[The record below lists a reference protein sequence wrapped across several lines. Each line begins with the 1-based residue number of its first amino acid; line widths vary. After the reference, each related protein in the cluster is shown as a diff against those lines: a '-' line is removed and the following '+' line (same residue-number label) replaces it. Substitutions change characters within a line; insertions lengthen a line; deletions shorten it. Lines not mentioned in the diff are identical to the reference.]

1 MKQRVLV
8 ASNRG
13 PISYQ
18 FGADGSLTGQRGGGG
33 MIAGVTSGLAAL
45 GPEASVTWICA
56 ALSDADRAVARSQD
70 AGTRDEEGIPVRMLD
85 IPPGILDRAYNNVAN
100 SALWFLLHQLFD
112 TPNQPRFGR
121 EFRRD
126 WRSYLA
132 YNEAFADALTQEAR
146 IRQTARAG
154 GLRVLIQD
162 YHLCLAPRL
171 LRERLGGTAGDAR
184 IAHFCHT
191 PWAPPDYY
199 RMLPDDVGL
208 ALLDGILGADR
219 AGFHAERW
227 AAAFM
232 DCCAALLGADVART
246 GGLGGPGPGPV
257 GRVTYRGHVTEV
269 AVHPLGV
276 DAPALRERARARDV
290 RAHVGALRQ
299 AAGDRKLIV
308 RVDRTELSKNIVRG
322 LAAYSELLATRPQ
335 WRGRVVHLAFAYP
348 SRSALAEYRA
358 YTDQV
363 RRLAL
368 EITEEFRTADWNPL
382 ILEVRDDYP
391 RSLAACALAD
401 VLLVNPIRDGM
412 NLVAQEGPVLSERG
426 CALVLSREAGAAATL
441 AADALLVNPYDVTE
455 TAEALH
461 RALAMPDAER
471 RRRSAALAAIAAAD
485 PPARWLGGQLASL
498 GPSSQALPRRRSRR
512 AGPPPRRVPAPPGRP
527 RRRPAVTRRWRWPR
541 RSRGRRRPAA
551 SAPRRRR
558 ADPRGHR
565 RRTEPNGRLAR
576 RPGRS
581 ARRPCPRPAGAV
593 R

>member
-1 MKQRVLV
+1 MNQRVLV

-13 PISYQ
+13 PVSYQ
-18 FGADGSLTGQRGGGG
+18 FGADGSLIPSRGGGG
-33 MIAGVTSGLAAL
+33 MIAGVTDGLAAL
-45 GPEASVTWICA
+45 GPGASATWICA
-56 ALSDADRAVARSQD
+56 ALSDADRAVAR
-70 AGTRDEEGIPVRMLD
+70 AGDISDGNGIPVRMLD
-85 IPPGILDRAYNNVAN
+85 IPPDIFDRAYNRVAN
-100 SALWFLLHQLFD
+100 STLWFLLHQLFD
-112 TPNQPRFGR
+112 TPNRPRFGR

-126 WRSYLA
+126 WEAYLA
-132 YNEAFADALTQEAR
+132 YNEAFADALAQEAV
-146 IRQTARAG
+146 TG
-154 GLRVLIQD
+154 GASPRVLIQD

-171 LRERLGGTAGDAR
+171 LRDRLGGQPGHPSGEAG
-184 IAHFCHT
+184 IGHFCHT

-199 RMLPDDVGL
+199 RMLPDDVGR

-227 AAAFM
+227 ATAFL
-232 DCCAALLGADVART
+232 DCCAAVLGADVTRT
-246 GGLGGPGPGPV
+246 GLAGPGPGPV
-257 GRVTYRGHVTEV
+257 GQVTYRGHVTEV

-276 DAPALRERARARDV
+276 DAAALRERARAGDV
-290 RAHVGALRQ
+290 RAHVGALRR

-322 LAAYSELLATRPQ
+322 LAAYRELLATRPQ

-363 RRLAL
+363 RELAGQ
-368 EITEEFRTADWNPL
+368 ISEEFRTADWDPL
-382 ILEVRDDYP
+382 VLEVKDDYP

-455 TAEALH
+455 TADALH
-461 RALAMPDAER
+461 RALEMPDAER
-471 RRRSAALAAIAAAD
+471 QRRGAALAATAAAD

-498 GPSSQALPRRRSRR
+498 
-512 AGPPPRRVPAPPGRP
+512 
-527 RRRPAVTRRWRWPR
+527 
-541 RSRGRRRPAA
+541 
-551 SAPRRRR
+551 
-558 ADPRGHR
+558 
-565 RRTEPNGRLAR
+565 
-576 RPGRS
+576 RPGS
-581 ARRPCPRPAGAV
+581 
-593 R
+593 

>member
-1 MKQRVLV
+1 
-8 ASNRG
+8 
-13 PISYQ
+13 
-18 FGADGSLTGQRGGGG
+18 
-33 MIAGVTSGLAAL
+33 MIAGVTDGLAAL

-56 ALSDADRAVARSQD
+56 ALSDADRVVARQD
-70 AGTRDEEGIPVRMLD
+70 TGRRDEGGIPVRMLD
-85 IPPGILDRAYNNVAN
+85 IASGVFDRAYNRVAN

-112 TPNQPRFGR
+112 TPNQPQFGR

-126 WRSYLA
+126 WESYLA
-132 YNEAFADALTQEAR
+132 YNEAFAEALHQEAR
-146 IRQTARAG
+146 AQGQAPSG
-154 GLRVLIQD
+154 GLRMLIQD
-162 YHLCLAPRL
+162 YHLCLVPRL
-171 LRERLGGTAGDAR
+171 LRDRLGGSLPEAG
-184 IAHFCHT
+184 IGYFCHT

-199 RMLPDDVGL
+199 RMLPGDVGR

-227 AAAFM
+227 ATAFM
-232 DCCAALLGADVART
+232 DCCAAVLGAEVTRT
-246 GGLGGPGPGPV
+246 GLDGPGPGPA

-276 DAPALRERARARDV
+276 DAPALRERARAGDV

-322 LAAYSELLATRPQ
+322 LAAYRELLATRPQ

-358 YTDQV
+358 YTDRV
-363 RRLAL
+363 RELAR
-368 EITEEFRTADWNPL
+368 EITEEFRTADWEPL

-391 RSLAACALAD
+391 RSLAACVIAD

-412 NLVAQEGPVLSERG
+412 NLVAQEGPVLSEAG

-441 AADALLVNPYDVTE
+441 AGEALLINPYDVTE

-461 RALAMPDAER
+461 EALVMSDTER
-471 RRRSAALAAIAAAD
+471 QRRSAALAATAAAD

-498 GPSSQALPRRRSRR
+498 GS
-512 AGPPPRRVPAPPGRP
+512 
-527 RRRPAVTRRWRWPR
+527 
-541 RSRGRRRPAA
+541 
-551 SAPRRRR
+551 
-558 ADPRGHR
+558 
-565 RRTEPNGRLAR
+565 
-576 RPGRS
+576 
-581 ARRPCPRPAGAV
+581 
-593 R
+593 